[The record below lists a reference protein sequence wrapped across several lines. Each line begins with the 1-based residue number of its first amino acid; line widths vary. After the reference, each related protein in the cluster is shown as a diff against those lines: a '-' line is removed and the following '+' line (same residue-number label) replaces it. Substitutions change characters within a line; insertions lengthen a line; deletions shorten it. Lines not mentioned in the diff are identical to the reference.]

1 MRKLFTGAVGAVL
14 MFWSSTASALD
25 TEEILATVAMP
36 LAVAAVADLT
46 DIDTE
51 DLLTLVYA
59 LNDADVAPTKF
70 VEIVRYVP
78 VVLLDP
84 EAAPDFIA
92 FVEAES
98 RRSSE
103 GDVLATALGNRLVAS
118 GATTIRVEA
127 PDRVRPTAILP
138 SVVLDRTH
146 PLGGPPGQVKK
157 EIGVQTGAE
166 VVHGEHPSNRAR
178 SVNPGDKPVPP
189 GKEKDQ
195 NAGRDRDDR
204 NPGKGKANKGRND
217 NPGKG
222 DAKGKKKGDGNR

>member
-1 MRKLFTGAVGAVL
+1 MKKMVSGAVGAVL
-14 MFWSSTASALD
+14 MLWSSTASALD

-36 LAVAAVADLT
+36 LAVAAVAELT

-51 DLLTLVYA
+51 DLLTLVFA

-78 VVLLDP
+78 VVLLDT

-98 RRSSE
+98 SRSS
-103 GDVLATALGNRLVAS
+103 GDVLATAIGNRLVES

-127 PDRVRPTAILP
+127 PEPIRSRAILP
-138 SVVLDRTH
+138 QVVVDRTH
-146 PLGGPPGQVKK
+146 PHGGPPGQVKK
-157 EIGVQTGAE
+157 QIGVQTGAE

-178 SVNPGDKPVPP
+178 PANPGDKPDPP
-189 GKEKDQ
+189 GKARDQ
-195 NAGRDRDDR
+195 NAGRDRDDG
-204 NPGKGKANKGRND
+204 NPGKGKANKVRDD
-217 NPGKG
+217 NRGKG
-222 DAKGKKKGDGNR
+222 NAKKKGDGNR

>member
-1 MRKLFTGAVGAVL
+1 MKKLLSGAFGAVL

-59 LNDADVAPTKF
+59 LNDANVAPTKF
-70 VEIVRYVP
+70 VEIIRYVP

-92 FVEAES
+92 FVETES
-98 RRSSE
+98 RRSSD
-103 GDVLATALGNRLVAS
+103 GDALATVLGNRLVES

-127 PDRVRPTAILP
+127 PEPIRSRAILP
-138 SVVLDRTH
+138 PVVVDRAH
-146 PLGGPPGQVKK
+146 PHGGPPGQVKK
-157 EIGVQTGAE
+157 QIGVQTGAE

-178 SVNPGDKPVPP
+178 PVNAEDKPVPP
-189 GKEKDQ
+189 GKARDQ
-195 NAGRDRDDR
+195 NAGRDRDDGNPGKER
-204 NPGKGKANKGRND
+204 ANKARDHNPGKGKA
-217 NPGKG
+217 
-222 DAKGKKKGDGNR
+222 KGKKKDGNR